1 MFQKRGFKLM
11 DSSDILNCIIL
22 ITIKVGMKAKIKNR
36 YNQVPH
42 LTRNTIWESD
52 KNTRKHHTQEPFP
65 SR

>member
-11 DSSDILNCIIL
+11 DSSDTFNFIIL
-22 ITIKVGMKAKIKNR
+22 ITIKVGKKAKIKNR

-42 LTRNTIWESD
+42 MTRNTILESD
-52 KNTRKHHTQEPFP
+52 QNTRKHHTQEPFL